1 MKRLMLLLMAA
12 LLASCGSPAVFER
25 PVMEMPEGTARTS
38 PVGTGWWRIFND
50 RALDRLEEKAV
61 AHNRDLVRAAALVD
75 QASALAAQAD
85 PPCCPGRNWK
95 LEPAARNCPKV
106 NAI

>member
-38 PVGTGWWRIFND
+38 PVGAGW
-50 RALDRLEEKAV
+50 
-61 AHNRDLVRAAALVD
+61 
-75 QASALAAQAD
+75 
-85 PPCCPGRNWK
+85 
-95 LEPAARNCPKV
+95 
-106 NAI
+106 

>member
-38 PVGTGWWRIFND
+38 PVGAGWWRIFND

-61 AHNRDLVRAAALVD
+61 AHNRDLVRASALVD
-75 QASALAAQAD
+75 QASALAAHAA
-85 PPCCPGRNWK
+85 PGGTGSRS
-95 LEPAARNCPKV
+95 RQRGIV
-106 NAI
+106 RR

>member
-38 PVGTGWWRIFND
+38 PVGTG
-50 RALDRLEEKAV
+50 
-61 AHNRDLVRAAALVD
+61 
-75 QASALAAQAD
+75 
-85 PPCCPGRNWK
+85 
-95 LEPAARNCPKV
+95 
-106 NAI
+106 